1 MNLEALRIDGE
12 SPGAICTIRWPPVAD
27 APDRV
32 LHLAWPL
39 LSRPGA
45 FLLALPV
52 ALQEDAVLAAGGA
65 TSPFGPSVVVCVPAV
80 EEGDAGEDIPA
91 GYEMSVLLL
100 DLEEAALRFMSL
112 FDPVTE
118 SGLVVGFEPSAAHV
132 LPSAEDL
139 MRAALNWVG
148 SDQASALA
156 YVTAQEEE
164 EGVPEVM
171 PKRAAKPKYSSVD
184 QVRVLTERQAAL
196 APSPALPAGSAHQQ
210 DFPKVASVAASPP
223 VLASL
228 AAGLPAPTLLAATP
242 KAPVRPAAPP
252 PPALPVSSALPSS
265 SDHLATAIAQQGQAL
280 SLLVNHLASQ
290 GEALDLTSATAG
302 LGSKGSAKRERLQQE
317 LMQRTG
323 TFYLQ
328 VCQNAFRKLY
338 PASPVPASLAE
349 FQTDGRLS
357 FVTYLERFGGY
368 AQSRDLALVMH
379 QLAFVADCL
388 VQDDVHGAREHLG
401 LLLASTEQAAQDRNW
416 SLAYLLC
423 LLEEPAPQ
431 VYSSRAQ
438 GSASRLRAFTPL
450 VSPTW
455 GSTALSY
462 VRELDLLTQR
472 RKDTVSPKAPSGEL
486 HDDAA
491 AAPKR
496 RPRFPRKPKASPSG
510 PWLASTAVP
519 SSVASPPLDSIG
531 KCAGQALHSQPF
543 SPSAALS
550 FRRWAFSLASRLI
563 AGKTAFSAFFKRT
576 LHLRWCGQPA
586 PASVFLPLPVPC
598 PGAFRYL
605 GHSGQRRRQR
615 SACQVALHAVVV
627 AVNFIYYD
635 CAFVPLRLLARPPN
649 PAQER
654 CLLYLKGMV
663 QTFGDVKEGIFPS
676 ETGRRMNSLIARLTE
691 VSQKLAVLGPLG
703 DPYAYVPAGIEVPMC
718 NTTPDLEP
726 YRSLCAE
733 RLRLSGKANWKPED
747 YLPPELLMAYSL
759 PSSLLCG
766 RTPLPEEYPRAD
778 FESVCETRALAV
790 KWASLDLLHLEPA
803 QDLPMHEFT
812 RIFNA
817 YKSADVDRQIGDR
830 RGRNAAEARLPGPSR
845 WLPSADVLC
854 ALSADAKKEA
864 LCLSMS
870 DRRDFY
876 HQLWAPWSRAV
887 TNRLYPSFSPEE
899 FRGTAE
905 VAKNPDFTG
914 RGPLAAALIGR
925 VAMELQLI
933 SVLAPLAA
941 TDVSVPYL
949 PRLFATDSS
958 EAKGKALTRGL
969 LLVQGILQR
978 ADPLF
983 EDTGEDHGPEEPLPV
998 PGPSR
1003 PLAYDFEFLELSLG
1017 PPDLSQEIARRGF
1030 RVGPHVDLRLG
1041 SDWGLQRP
1049 IVLDWVMHLIDA
1061 GRLLG
1066 IYMVPPCA
1074 SSLPSVR
1081 GAGAVPSGSR
1091 WGLPGKRYEEAAF
1104 VLCAAVFKHANRR
1117 GICALLE
1124 LPASSDFVAGRL
1136 WASCRALPYAS
1147 QIALSA
1153 CAFGDRRRR
1162 DLLGLATGLE
1172 CSSLCLPCPGD
1183 HKHSVPRS
1191 GSAAT
1196 GFKHCAGLVV
1206 AYARVLC
1213 RALRSLLACTEASD
1227 PPVSGLERQCVND
1240 LALGLEW
1247 EVSSSWSWPR
1257 PIHINILESSVL
1269 CRLYKDLAVRY
1280 GPCRAVAFC
1289 DSFVALSSLGKG
1301 RSSSKSLRHS
1311 ARRAS
1316 MICLAAGIYPG
1327 SMYTPTR
1334 LMPADHPT
1342 RDNDIPPPVPGLGP
1356 AFWTFEAVKQD
1367 TVRPRLRRWASSWVR
1382 LALLLRPC
1390 LGLLAP
1396 ESVGCADAHLD
1407 FRAFVRTRGFDSSIG
1422 FPGEGRD
1429 KLRELF
1435 EKWLA
1440 LVCYGQYMFKTGKTY
1455 SSYSE
1460 TLNMFSSLC
1469 PSLRRLLQ
1477 PAWDLAFAWQREE
1490 PPVHHTA
1497 MPWQIV
1503 AAALAIALTYGWLDL
1518 AGVICLCW
1526 GGLARVGEVQEAT
1539 RADLVLPTDTGTPA
1553 SRYLLMSI
1561 KEPKTRFRAAR
1572 HQSLRVDQ
1580 PQLLRIIVMAFG
1592 SLQPSEKLWSF
1603 SGSTLR
1609 NRFKKLMLALR
1620 LDRGIVP
1627 GVKDFDL
1634 GSLRA
1639 GGATWLMDMTE
1650 NPDYVRRRGRWI
1662 TTKVM
1667 EIYVQEVASLTF
1679 LPRLPDTVKQHIFA
1693 WAGQFAAVVDKV
1705 EAWHS
1710 FNLPPVSW
1718 KFLMAHGLFLFF
1730 PGCALGLRHCPVCHQ
1745 WFTRTQDI
1753 FRLTVSF
1760 KTQHALG
1767 SGLSLQET
1775 QQREAQAEL
1784 LLLQCWGE
1792 DGMILDAANKHQ
1804 EMEDADDQG
1813 KERDAKW
1820 ARPESKGGFGRG
1832 GRGKGNQ
1839 SGQPPQNNGP
1849 RRQPFRRPTESDS
1862 KAPDGMMWLLGKL
1875 LLRHE
1880 DQMGIDRTQNG
1891 FVMFFKR
1898 ESALS
1903 LVPLFVQKS
1912 QHWNALKEQKQEKMD
1927 EIALPLRTFLFHTMM
1942 ETLVKRIKD
1951 TVKNDEQLKT
1961 AITLQVF
1968 LPKEGDSELRIP
1980 FLSYNPET
1988 KSLAPRQDQPPIL
2001 VSAMLEKLQILQKQC
2016 LCPLAI
2022 MRFHSTQRLNGPLQ
2036 GPTVPFLLQV
2046 GHRSPEAAELYLSL
2060 RSLANSAV
2068 WQLVGGSLRPEKMGR
2083 SALAA
2088 ELARRL
2094 QGSFTQTGCSLNH
2107 LSDLVRGYAFS
2118 RAANDY
2124 AGACPRPLVGSPMVR
2139 DCGDAWPMLLAT
2151 PPSQCD
2157 AGTSGRITIQRLIHA
2172 WKDQAAAGLTAM
2184 DSEPGLLVLQ
2194 VNRFSPSAAGA
2205 KDVTSVLPDPRIL
2218 IPCFQHHPI
2227 PQDAAL
2233 CVRHCEYQLIAI
2245 ILHEG
2250 PDAASGHYRAL
2261 LCTYPPDSEPVH
2273 WQCDDAKEPTVHSE
2287 LSLQALTTGYLYFYC
2302 RTVQPEHV

>member
-1 MNLEALRIDGE
+1 MVMTKRAVPDFSLFAFRIFNYVLTWHLQAFCFDRGLPPLILLRLPLSFVLPLIYVCELTLCMGDQDLANTIAEVQGALERLRISVENQANRSDSPWVVVSDPSPYPSGSSPAGAQPPRGTSGSVVASPPCRGDIRAGFPACPSHCLELCERLAPSNGFSAADRARRAWTAGLWAKKVFEGAVATPDPSPVLSLRPVVYIVLRSDRLAGPARFSSFRSLRAAVGIDGE

-27 APDRV
+27 VPDRV

-52 ALQEDAVLAAGGA
+52 ALHEDAVLTAGGA
-65 TSPFGPSVVVCVPAV
+65 TSPFGPSIVVCVPAV
-80 EEGDAGEDIPA
+80 EEGDVGEDIPA

-100 DLEEAALRFMSL
+100 DVEEAALRFMSL

-139 MRAALNWVG
+139 MRAALTWVG
-148 SDQASALA
+148 SDQVSALA

-171 PKRAAKPKYSSVD
+171 PKRAAKPKRVTTAQLADQVQQLASVLPGLVD

-196 APSPALPAGSAHQQ
+196 APSPALPAGPAHQQ
-210 DFPKVASVAASPP
+210 DFPKIASVAAPP
-223 VLASL
+223 PALASL

-242 KAPVRPAAPP
+242 KAPARPAAPP
-252 PPALPVSSALPSS
+252 PAVPVSSALPSS

-290 GEALDLTSATAG
+290 GEALDLSSATTG
-302 LGSKGSAKRERLQQE
+302 LGSKGSAKRERLQQD
-317 LMQRTG
+317 LTQRTG

-338 PASPVPASLAE
+338 PASPVPASLA
-349 FQTDGRLS
+349 D
-357 FVTYLERFGGY
+357 VTYLERFGGY

-431 VYSSRAQ
+431 VYSSR
-438 GSASRLRAFTPL
+438 
-450 VSPTW
+450 
-455 GSTALSY
+455 
-462 VRELDLLTQR
+462 
-472 RKDTVSPKAPSGEL
+472 KDTVSPKAPSGEL

-510 PWLASTAVP
+510 PWLAPTAVP

-531 KCAGQALHSQPF
+531 KCAGQVLHDQPF

-676 ETGRRMNSLIARLTE
+676 ETG
-691 VSQKLAVLGPLG
+691 
-703 DPYAYVPAGIEVPMC
+703 IEVPMC

-733 RLRLSGKANWKPED
+733 RLRLAGKANWKPED

-766 RTPLPEEYPRAD
+766 RTPFPEEFPRAD

-817 YKSADVDRQIGDR
+817 YKSAEVDRQIGDR

-854 ALSADAKKEA
+854 AVSADAKKEA

-870 DRRDFY
+870 DRRDYY
-876 HQLWAPWSRAV
+876 HQLWAPWSR
-887 TNRLYPSFSPEE
+887 
-899 FRGTAE
+899 
-905 VAKNPDFTG
+905 KNPDFTG
-914 RGPLAAALIGR
+914 RGPLAAALIGNFFAIARVSRRSLLQGCASSSGLALDTALGCYANHGLLGSPEKDLRDQVFGKAAGAEINSSAAALARGHILVAAPSCKRLALSDLTLEVSTLPATTDCLHSCLLGAWTSAALFRRPVSACFQHAYRLFPSSSLDPGSPKIVPLPRR

-958 EAKGKALTRGL
+958 EAKGAIVSAPISRELCQSLWLCSDRKGAYSRLSSRT
-969 LLVQGILQR
+969 QGILQR
-978 ADPLF
+978 ADPLY

-1049 IVLDWVMHLIDA
+1049 VVLDWVMHLIDA

-1081 GAGAVPSGSR
+1081 GAGAVPSRSR
-1091 WGLPGKRYEEAAF
+1091 WGVPGERYEEAAF

-1124 LPASSDFVAGRL
+1124 LPASSDFVAGHL
-1136 WASCRALPYAS
+1136 WASCRALPSAS

-1247 EVSSSWSWPR
+1247 EISSSWSWPR

-1269 CRLYKDLAVRY
+1269 CRLYKDLAVRF

-1407 FRAFVRTRGFDSSIG
+1407 FRAFVRTRGFDSSLG
-1422 FPGEGRD
+1422 FPGEGPFFQGARGLLSALCFLSLSGRLRLPLLCLVSPVFGAAQAMDVPRAAKLETQRKLSRLGIVLRAGRPVQKETQLRRD

-1440 LVCYGQYMFKTGKTY
+1440 TLGFSSEWFLARARSDPDFANEVLVCYGQYMFKTGKTY

-1710 FNLPPVSW
+1710 FNVPPVSW
-1718 KFLMAHGLFLFF
+1718 KFLMAHG
-1730 PGCALGLRHCPVCHQ
+1730 A
-1745 WFTRTQDI
+1745 
-1753 FRLTVSF
+1753 
-1760 KTQHALG
+1760 
-1767 SGLSLQET
+1767 
-1775 QQREAQAEL
+1775 
-1784 LLLQCWGE
+1784 
-1792 DGMILDAANKHQ
+1792 
-1804 EMEDADDQG
+1804 
-1813 KERDAKW
+1813 
-1820 ARPESKGGFGRG
+1820 
-1832 GRGKGNQ
+1832 
-1839 SGQPPQNNGP
+1839 
-1849 RRQPFRRPTESDS
+1849 
-1862 KAPDGMMWLLGKL
+1862 
-1875 LLRHE
+1875 
-1880 DQMGIDRTQNG
+1880 
-1891 FVMFFKR
+1891 
-1898 ESALS
+1898 
-1903 LVPLFVQKS
+1903 
-1912 QHWNALKEQKQEKMD
+1912 
-1927 EIALPLRTFLFHTMM
+1927 
-1942 ETLVKRIKD
+1942 
-1951 TVKNDEQLKT
+1951 
-1961 AITLQVF
+1961 
-1968 LPKEGDSELRIP
+1968 
-1980 FLSYNPET
+1980 
-1988 KSLAPRQDQPPIL
+1988 
-2001 VSAMLEKLQILQKQC
+2001 
-2016 LCPLAI
+2016 
-2022 MRFHSTQRLNGPLQ
+2022 
-2036 GPTVPFLLQV
+2036 
-2046 GHRSPEAAELYLSL
+2046 
-2060 RSLANSAV
+2060 
-2068 WQLVGGSLRPEKMGR
+2068 
-2083 SALAA
+2083 
-2088 ELARRL
+2088 
-2094 QGSFTQTGCSLNH
+2094 
-2107 LSDLVRGYAFS
+2107 
-2118 RAANDY
+2118 
-2124 AGACPRPLVGSPMVR
+2124 
-2139 DCGDAWPMLLAT
+2139 
-2151 PPSQCD
+2151 
-2157 AGTSGRITIQRLIHA
+2157 
-2172 WKDQAAAGLTAM
+2172 
-2184 DSEPGLLVLQ
+2184 
-2194 VNRFSPSAAGA
+2194 
-2205 KDVTSVLPDPRIL
+2205 
-2218 IPCFQHHPI
+2218 
-2227 PQDAAL
+2227 
-2233 CVRHCEYQLIAI
+2233 
-2245 ILHEG
+2245 
-2250 PDAASGHYRAL
+2250 
-2261 LCTYPPDSEPVH
+2261 
-2273 WQCDDAKEPTVHSE
+2273 
-2287 LSLQALTTGYLYFYC
+2287 
-2302 RTVQPEHV
+2302 